1 MVDMRIH
8 VATPVDH
15 TALFDLPLELP
26 LVEWVDPRI
35 SNRTDGSHRHVVRF
49 AELDGVL
56 YVVKELPEHLA
67 EREYTILRH
76 LDETEIPAVQAVA
89 FATDRGERANG
100 EGLLITRHLDFS
112 LPYKVFFSG
121 REAIPQLHDR
131 MLDALV
137 GLLVRAHVAGLFW
150 GDCSLSNTLFRRDAG
165 ALSAY
170 VVDVETGELHAR
182 LSDGQRQFDVEI
194 AAENLAGGLYD
205 LLASGRLRD
214 VDPIAM
220 AEQLTNRYENLWSEI
235 TSSEVFRGDE
245 RFRIDQRIRRIHEL
259 GFDVAELEVLSA
271 TEGNR
276 VRLTPRVVENS
287 YWAPRL
293 AALTG
298 LRAQE
303 NQARRLLNDFEQFR
317 AWQATPLPDG
327 LAAARW
333 LEQVFEP
340 TIAAIPDDL
349 RGKLEPAEL
358 FHQVLEHRWFLSE
371 AQGFDVGLAQAVR
384 SYVTNVLLFA
394 PDERV
399 VHEPPTAQIPVIVV
413 DTDTDTDTDV
423 TAAIR

>member
-49 AELDGVL
+49 AELGGVL

-182 LSDGQRQFDVEI
+182 LSDGQRRFDVEI

-214 VDPIAM
+214 VDPIAT
-220 AEQLTNRYENLWSEI
+220 AEQLTTRYENLWSEI

-245 RFRIDQRIRRIHEL
+245 RFRIDQRIRRIHDL

-271 TEGNR
+271 TDGNR
-276 VRLTPRVVENS
+276 LRLTPRVVENS

-317 AWQATPLPDG
+317 AWQSTPLPDG

-333 LEQVFEP
+333 LERVFEP

-399 VHEPPTAQIPVIVV
+399 VHDPPTTQLPVIVV
-413 DTDTDTDTDV
+413 DTDV
-423 TAAIR
+423 AAVR